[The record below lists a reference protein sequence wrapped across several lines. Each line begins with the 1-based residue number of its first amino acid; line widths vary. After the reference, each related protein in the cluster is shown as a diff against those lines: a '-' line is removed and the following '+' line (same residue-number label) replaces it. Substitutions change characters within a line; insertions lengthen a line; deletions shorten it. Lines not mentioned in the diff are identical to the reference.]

1 MNYKIAICDDEQ
13 NELSYLRSLTDKWL
27 KSSGNTSDILCFD
40 SGEAFLFDYDFNK
53 NYDLLLLD
61 IEMKEISGIDLARK
75 LRDRN
80 DNVQIIFIT
89 GYPDFM
95 SEGYDVAA
103 LHYLM
108 KPVSE
113 CKLCEVLDRAA
124 ANCRK
129 QKRMILLKTSYE
141 NRRIDADSVIY
152 AEAFA
157 HSVNIC
163 TSDGDLEVKMSMTD
177 AEKLLGD
184 GFVRCHRS
192 YIVSLRYISRI
203 TKTEVVLDNGK
214 ALPLSRNSYNA
225 VNQAFISYYL

>member
-1 MNYKIAICDDEQ
+1 
-13 NELSYLRSLTDKWL
+13 
-27 KSSGNTSDILCFD
+27 
-40 SGEAFLFDYDFNK
+40 
-53 NYDLLLLD
+53 
-61 IEMKEISGIDLARK
+61 
-75 LRDRN
+75 
-80 DNVQIIFIT
+80 VQIIFIT
-89 GYPDFM
+89 GYPDFI

-113 CKLCEVLDRAA
+113 SKLCEVLGRAA

-163 TSDGDLEVKMSMTD
+163 TSDGNLEVKMSMTD